1 MKALLLF
8 LAIVAAIRGAAAA
21 PQDGS
26 MTVYYEERAPYQM
39 RAGETVEGLTGSPAA
54 RAFEAARLKVKWE
67 ASSIS
72 RQLVILR
79 RNTSASC
86 VIGWFKTR
94 ERLQFAK
101 FTKPVYRDG
110 PIVALVRPAFAFNGG
125 HSLHDTLTSPG
136 LRVLLRSGY
145 VYGAYLDA
153 LFMQTRPAQVTSPL
167 PNSQMSEL
175 LLANRADLMFTTEE
189 EAAQL
194 LRHLGPKAASLQLR
208 RFSDQVPSEPRYIA
222 CTGKVPDE
230 TIERIN
236 AALGTE

>member
-1 MKALLLF
+1 MMALLLF
-8 LAIVAAIRGAAAA
+8 LAIVGATCVAAAA
-21 PQDGS
+21 PPDGS

-39 RAGETVEGLTGSPAA
+39 RSGETVEGLTASPAA
-54 RAFEAARLKVKWE
+54 RAFKAAGLKVKWE

-79 RNTSASC
+79 RNTSESC
-86 VIGWFKTR
+86 VVGWFKTR
-94 ERLQFAK
+94 ERMQFAK
-101 FTKPVYRDG
+101 YTRPVYRDG
-110 PIVALVRPAFAFNGG
+110 PIVALVRPAFAFNSGQ
-125 HSLHDTLTSPG
+125 SIHDTLTSPG

-145 VYGAYLDA
+145 VYGAYLDT
-153 LFMQTRPAQVTSPL
+153 LFMQTRPAQVKSPL

-175 LLANRADLMFTTEE
+175 LLAERADLMFTTEE

-194 LRHLGPKAASLQLR
+194 LRHLGPRAASLQLR

-222 CTGKVPDE
+222 CTGRVADE

-236 AALGTE
+236 AALGAE